1 MGIFDIVH
9 FTEASFENK
18 DDEPSVWACFGFYP
32 KDITYTQ
39 LVYDAVMYGEHL
51 NKPKKA
57 IVKLRR
63 FRAGTEHFWE
73 PRLDSNTHAAGVAS
87 AFTDKTGAGKITFV
101 QQYLAPLKGYSRWD
115 KICRSMKQ
123 YDFRDFKK
131 DEIVLIEPLLSDTM
145 VFFKGDI
152 ILDAF
157 SHFSFIEGNH
167 QSVIAIFKGAKS
179 GNEYHLL
186 TPKILQKQKEINE
199 FFDDHDCNDLCV
211 GWSKPD
217 VKITTDTPL
226 FHIPVPSENLKL
238 QRQTSVRVQEPGEHA
253 SQIKIPHRSPGILR
267 NPSAPPQEQSSA
279 SSSKKKVTTI
289 MHAVYVHEDPKQD
302 ERGRRGSVHKHDE
315 KVRRGSLKIHDE
327 KERHGSVKRSSV
339 PYIDNAIRKDR
350 SDSHVHV
357 LKRTNTEHRSPSS
370 KNRPVR
376 VQTMDVQNV
385 RIPKKMNAQSTE
397 KPEIKPKPEIKQKPE
412 VKPKPEIKPKPKLKK
427 QERIDNE
434 NDADDKYG
442 VQKMAVQDELRLRL
456 SRIAVKEKQDPKLK
470 LHEKPVEETN
480 SVQYL
485 PDRLPK
491 VVNKEQMFPISNLR
505 EMSTEQINDTPE
517 SQPEKVIL
525 VPHLDK
531 NESEKLSDTQEL
543 PNTSLRESSINSS
556 GIAAA
561 ESPKCNDSVS
571 ERKVKSKKSLRKQAT
586 IAS

>member
-1 MGIFDIVH
+1 
-9 FTEASFENK
+9 
-18 DDEPSVWACFGFYP
+18 
-32 KDITYTQ
+32 
-39 LVYDAVMYGEHL
+39 
-51 NKPKKA
+51 
-57 IVKLRR
+57 
-63 FRAGTEHFWE
+63 
-73 PRLDSNTHAAGVAS
+73 
-87 AFTDKTGAGKITFV
+87 
-101 QQYLAPLKGYSRWD
+101 
-115 KICRSMKQ
+115 
-123 YDFRDFKK
+123 
-131 DEIVLIEPLLSDTM
+131 
-145 VFFKGDI
+145 
-152 ILDAF
+152 
-157 SHFSFIEGNH
+157 
-167 QSVIAIFKGAKS
+167 
-179 GNEYHLL
+179 
-186 TPKILQKQKEINE
+186 
-199 FFDDHDCNDLCV
+199 
-211 GWSKPD
+211 
-217 VKITTDTPL
+217 
-226 FHIPVPSENLKL
+226 
-238 QRQTSVRVQEPGEHA
+238 
-253 SQIKIPHRSPGILR
+253 
-267 NPSAPPQEQSSA
+267 
-279 SSSKKKVTTI
+279 

-302 ERGRRGSVHKHDE
+302 ERGRRRSVHKHDE

-434 NDADDKYG
+434 NDSDDKYG

-456 SRIAVKEKQDPKLK
+456 SRIAVKEKQDPKLE